1 LAVSTILFSLRH
13 QLRLLEDRCFA
24 CQQEVS
30 TLRAAALQLNDL
42 KVQIAGF
49 EKEFANLRQQL
60 IQVEDLKAE
69 ISELKERLGQN
80 SRNSSKLPSS
90 DPPPSQTGEP
100 KRGLNRR
107 ERKRGPKAGHQGHGL

>member
-49 EKEFANLRQQL
+49 IFGDFADGALVRFHDVHNSVVIDQPAEALKVAVELLLFLVVTLL
-60 IQVEDLKAE
+60 IDVAHHNE
-69 ISELKERLGQN
+69 G
-80 SRNSSKLPSS
+80 
-90 DPPPSQTGEP
+90 T
-100 KRGLNRR
+100 
-107 ERKRGPKAGHQGHGL
+107 